1 MDSFFPL
8 KVGYVNDCSFGV
20 MGRVFLIENDGPV
33 YTCATCNVQIAKSE
47 DLVDAW
53 LDLYQF
59 YLVYNVMIAEVPVLY
74 HDDLF
79 SGHEVSCVNCCALLG
94 WRNPAPPP
102 DQSPGDE
109 IMPAFV
115 FEHGRVAPP
124 PPDNLP
130 QD

>member
-1 MDSFFPL
+1 
-8 KVGYVNDCSFGV
+8 
-20 MGRVFLIENDGPV
+20 MGRVFLVEKDGPV

-47 DLVDAW
+47 DLLDAW

-59 YLVYNVMIAEVPVLY
+59 YLVYNVMIAEVPVRY

-79 SGHEVSCVNCCALLG
+79 FGHEVSCVNCCALLG
-94 WRNPAPPP
+94 WRDPAPPP
-102 DQSPGDE
+102 DQS
-109 IMPAFV
+109 AFV
-115 FEHGRVAPP
+115 FEHGRIAPPPPPP

>member
-1 MDSFFPL
+1 MRYMQRS
-8 KVGYVNDCSFGV
+8 N
-20 MGRVFLIENDGPV
+20 R
-33 YTCATCNVQIAKSE
+33 KSE
-47 DLVDAW
+47 DLEDAW

-115 FEHGRVAPP
+115 FEDGRVAPP

>member
-1 MDSFFPL
+1 
-8 KVGYVNDCSFGV
+8 
-20 MGRVFLIENDGPV
+20 MGRVFLVEEDGPV

-47 DLVDAW
+47 DLLEATW

-74 HDDLF
+74 DLYRF
-79 SGHEVSCVNCCALLG
+79 CGHEVSCVNCCALLG
-94 WRNPAPPP
+94 WRDPAPPP
-102 DQSPGDE
+102 DQSPGE
-109 IMPAFV
+109 EFNPAFL
-115 FEHGRVAPP
+115 FEHARVNAPPPP